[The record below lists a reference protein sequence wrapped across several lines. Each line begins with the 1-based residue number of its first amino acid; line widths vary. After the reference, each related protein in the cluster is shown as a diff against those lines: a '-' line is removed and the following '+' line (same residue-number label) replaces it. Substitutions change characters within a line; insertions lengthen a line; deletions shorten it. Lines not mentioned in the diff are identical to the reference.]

1 MWVDGD
7 ALENAA
13 RAHVDDAS
21 EKATT
26 RGFAPKRAGNRS
38 RAHPP
43 STGRDHVTASA
54 VPKYATAAA
63 RAARAASTD
72 SIVSR
77 LLCLT
82 RRPVSRAFYFWD
94 APKCV
99 LRASGHLS
107 KFSDHDSSKHLLDG
121 TLLYCASRNSSA
133 LTAKKIV
140 PRT

>member
-1 MWVDGD
+1 MGVGLTETRWKTPPARTWTTHRKKQQRGGSPR
-7 ALENAA
+7 NA
-13 RAHVDDAS
+13 RVIGRVR
-21 EKATT
+21 T
-26 RGFAPKRAGNRS
+26 
-38 RAHPP
+38 PP

-107 KFSDHDSSKHLLDG
+107 KFSDHDSSNICSTGHSC
-121 TLLYCASRNSSA
+121 T
-133 LTAKKIV
+133 V
-140 PRT
+140 PRVTARR